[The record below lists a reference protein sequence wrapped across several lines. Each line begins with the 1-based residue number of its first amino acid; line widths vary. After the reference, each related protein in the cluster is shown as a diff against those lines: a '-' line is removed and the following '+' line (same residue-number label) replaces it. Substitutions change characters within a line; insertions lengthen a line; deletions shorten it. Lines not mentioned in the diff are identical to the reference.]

1 MKILQYISIIAALLT
16 LGCDDHSNSHN
27 GESGGHHVHTAPHGG
42 ELYELGPHGS
52 GFNFELFLNQEGKLD
67 LYVLDAH
74 AENFVRIEQSDITIS
89 MTEDNSTILSLKAVA
104 DSATGET
111 IGNTS
116 RFQSEKSVK
125 DLLPIKGKIKEILI
139 GSSSYEDEII
149 SFTGN
154 PKKHDHEH

>member
-1 MKILQYISIIAALLT
+1 MIILI
-16 LGCDDHSNSHN
+16 
-27 GESGGHHVHTAPHGG
+27 HTMEKVAGTMFIP
-42 ELYELGPHGS
+42 LRS

-89 MTEDNSTILSLKAVA
+89 KTEDNSSILSLKAIP

-125 DLLPIKGKIKEILI
+125 DLLPLKGKIKEIII
-139 GSSSYEDEII
+139 GSSSYEDETI
-149 SFTGN
+149 SFSGN
-154 PKKHDHEH
+154 PEKHDHEH

>member
-1 MKILQYISIIAALLT
+1 MKILQHISFVAVLLSF
-16 LGCDDHSNSHN
+16 GCDDHSHSHI

-89 MTEDNSTILSLKAVA
+89 MTENNSTILSLKAVP

-125 DLLPIKGKIKEILI
+125 DLLPIKGKIKEIVI
-139 GSSSYEDEII
+139 GSSSYKDETI

-154 PKKHDHEH
+154 PEKHDHEH

>member
-1 MKILQYISIIAALLT
+1 MLLSF
-16 LGCDDHSNSHN
+16 GCDDHSHH

-89 MTEDNSTILSLKAVA
+89 KTEDNSTLLSLKAIP

-111 IGNTS
+111 GNTS
-116 RFQSEKSVK
+116 RFQSEKSS
-125 DLLPIKGKIKEILI
+125 KI
-139 GSSSYEDEII
+139 
-149 SFTGN
+149 FF
-154 PKKHDHEH
+154 P